1 MLNVI
6 SLYLKQLR
14 AIEQN
19 NINDNKKSVER
30 NINSTDNFYSLEY
43 IKQYVEYLDTNNTIV
58 RKAINNNICVYK
70 PSLLLI

>member
-1 MLNVI
+1 MTT
-6 SLYLKQLR
+6 
-14 AIEQN
+14 
-19 NINDNKKSVER
+19 KKSVER
-30 NINSTDNFYSLEY
+30 NFNSTDNFFNLEF